1 MFNQAHINHSR
12 ISDGL
17 RLFKLIGSLS
27 LLFFLVACT
36 GNQLSL
42 GGSEKKA
49 NPDEIVLDEK
59 GLPSIAQLMKAGPLP
74 EMYLGKENAPV
85 TIIEYVSLTCP
96 HCRAFHLKTFPLLKR
111 DYIDKGKV
119 RYIVR
124 EFPIGRSAGNAA
136 IVTRCGSPKRYFKL
150 VDLFLNNQPKWV
162 SQEVRLDAIYAV
174 AQKSGLK
181 RAEFDQCMKDQ
192 VLIDNLNKI
201 KNRGRKL
208 GVSGTPT
215 FFINGQKIRKPLS
228 IDELK
233 ALIDTHLKQS

>member
-1 MFNQAHINHSR
+1 VLKLAHIH
-12 ISDGL
+12 GQW
-17 RLFKLIGSLS
+17 RLFKLIGSLF
-27 LLFFLVACT
+27 LLFLLSGCSA
-36 GNQLSL
+36 NQFSL
-42 GGSEKKA
+42 GGDTKKT
-49 NPDEIVLDEK
+49 NVDEIVLDEK
-59 GLPSIAQLMKAGPLP
+59 GLPSIEQLMKAGPLP
-74 EMYLGKENAPV
+74 EMYLGKDTAPV

-96 HCRAFHLKTFPLLKR
+96 HCRAFHQKTFPLLKR
-111 DYIDKGKV
+111 DYINKGKV

-136 IVTRCGSPKRYFKL
+136 IVSRCGSPKQYFKL

-162 SQEVRLDAIYAV
+162 SQEVRLDAIYNV
-174 AQKSGLK
+174 AKKSGLK

-192 VLIDNLNKI
+192 VLIDNLNKV

-228 IDELK
+228 IEELK
-233 ALIDTHLKQS
+233 ALIATHMKLG